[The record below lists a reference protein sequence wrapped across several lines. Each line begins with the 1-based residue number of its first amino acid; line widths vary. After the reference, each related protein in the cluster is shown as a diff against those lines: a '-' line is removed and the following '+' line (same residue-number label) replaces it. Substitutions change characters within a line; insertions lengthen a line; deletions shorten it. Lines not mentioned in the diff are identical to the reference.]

1 MEYGYMT
8 ENEIRHFL
16 YAKYK
21 NNFFSLIE
29 GIKTSPVWKK
39 KGVCPPLSFIIK
51 EITEAKIARLVEDL
65 ETLELKQEEFALQRN
80 NENSIRTDLLAQSVD
95 GKYPV
100 TIIEL
105 KKSNQTARQAFTE
118 LLAYNNYFCRKYPP
132 LEQKQVLSVL
142 VSPAEKRII
151 LDAYIQELLFNDN
164 PILLLEPKDPN
175 FEISHKLKIVYPS
188 DDIYKIFD
196 NALFHDDMFTSIT
209 LSLPNING
217 WLDCNE
223 TENRLPN
230 QYTQD
235 AINTISNSIAL
246 ELEKNHIHAIVYGVS
261 YWKEI
266 GDIFPYPHTIV
277 ITAINPF
284 RLTRWF
290 SNYDK
295 NICKDFIE
303 IAESNFSGYLLGVIS
318 PIVEFLTNNTNY
330 EIGMPEWGGIK
341 VDLLS
346 SACVHYY
353 KGFTTGILRQFYI
366 KYMMLF
372 KELGVDLA
380 RNTDDL
386 STYPFDDFNW
396 ARRIINTFEGLSLQ
410 NQIDILNG

>member
-1 MEYGYMT
+1 M
-8 ENEIRHFL
+8 
-16 YAKYK
+16 
-21 NNFFSLIE
+21 
-29 GIKTSPVWKK
+29 
-39 KGVCPPLSFIIK
+39 
-51 EITEAKIARLVEDL
+51 
-65 ETLELKQEEFALQRN
+65 
-80 NENSIRTDLLAQSVD
+80 LAQSVD

-188 DDIYKIFD
+188 EDIYKIFD

-209 LSLPNING
+209 FSLPNIDG

-223 TENRLPN
+223 TEAKRSN

-246 ELEKNHIHAIVYGVS
+246 ELEKNHIHAIVYGTS
-261 YWKEI
+261 SWKEI

-277 ITAINPF
+277 VTAINPF
-284 RLTRWF
+284 RLNRWF
-290 SNYDK
+290 PNYDK
-295 NICKDFIE
+295 NICKDFRE
-303 IAESNFSGYLLGVIS
+303 IAESNFSGYLLGIIS
-318 PIVEFLTNNTNY
+318 PILEFLTNNTDY

-341 VDLLS
+341 IDGFS
-346 SACVHYY
+346 SVFVHYH
-353 KGFTTGILRQFYI
+353 KGFATGILRLFYI
-366 KYMMLF
+366 KYMMIF
-372 KELGVDLA
+372 QELGVDLA

-386 STYPFDDFNW
+386 STYPFDCFNW
-396 ARRIINTFEGLSLQ
+396 ARRIINIFEGLSLQ
-410 NQIDILNG
+410 NQTDNLD